1 MLIAAYVGEDGE
13 IADFFA
19 SGSLC
24 LFEDLSGTW
33 VKVGEASLSLDQGI
47 ALTPMKSVF
56 VKALEELGAD
66 RKCTVFLAKEL
77 RGILRVFLE
86 EQGFRVWKSHGTLH
100 AQLSDARRQ
109 EEAALAEQAALDAA
123 LPQPDPVGD
132 PTEGNYRF
140 DLMKILSEGNCHVS
154 RDLLM
159 PFLET
164 VSFAQLEVLCDHV
177 PRWFPMELPE
187 LGLEALVP
195 EAFPGDPMTVTVRP
209 VNGGRSAPPGRRPGK
224 SGCSCGG

>member
-1 MLIAAYVGEDGE
+1 MPLGLLKGE
-13 IADFFA
+13 F
-19 SGSLC
+19 
-24 LFEDLSGTW
+24 
-33 VKVGEASLSLDQGI
+33 VEATEKLEK
-47 ALTPMKSVF
+47 KS
-56 VKALEELGAD
+56 
-66 RKCTVFLAKEL
+66 RVFLAKEL

-86 EQGFRVWKSHGTLH
+86 EQGFRVWKSRGLLEV
-100 AQLSDARRQ
+100 QLSDARRQ
-109 EEAALAEQAALDAA
+109 EEDALAEQAALDAA

-132 PTEGNYRF
+132 PAEGNYHF
-140 DLMKILSEGNCHVS
+140 DLMKILSEGDCHVS

-164 VSFAQLEVLCDHV
+164 VSFARLEVLCDHV

-195 EAFPGDPMTVTVRP
+195 EAFPGDPMTVTVRT
-209 VNGGRSAPPGRRPGK
+209 VDGGRSVPPGRRPGK

>member
-1 MLIAAYVGEDGE
+1 MLIAAYVGTSGE
-13 IADFFA
+13 IVDYFEP
-19 SGSLC
+19 GSLC
-24 LFEDLSGTW
+24 LYEDLSGTW
-33 VKVGEASLSLDQGI
+33 VKVGEAPLSLQPDMPLGLLKGKFVE
-47 ALTPMKSVF
+47 ATEKLGKKS
-56 VKALEELGAD
+56 
-66 RKCTVFLAKEL
+66 RVFLAKEL

-86 EQGFRVWKSHGTLH
+86 EQGFRVWKSRGLLEV
-100 AQLSDARRQ
+100 QLSDARRQ
-109 EEAALAEQAALDAA
+109 EEDALAEQAALDAA

-132 PTEGNYRF
+132 PAEGNYHF
-140 DLMKILSEGNCHVS
+140 DLMKILSEGDCHVS

-164 VSFAQLEVLCDHV
+164 VSFARLEVLCDHV

-195 EAFPGDPMTVTVRP
+195 EAFPGDQMTVTVRT
-209 VNGGRSAPPGRRPGK
+209 VDGGRSVPPGRRPGK